1 MPLLPRSLS
10 QTVAGCLLCEYA
22 AARDQWGGKRGTGG
36 MSEDHDRC
44 FSMMVLGALLTG
56 VFNTN
61 TLPRINIDADVWGES
76 IIMTGVY

>member
-1 MPLLPRSLS
+1 
-10 QTVAGCLLCEYA
+10 
-22 AARDQWGGKRGTGG
+22 